1 MRVSHSSPFVHAAP
15 VASCTVRRMTTTY
28 PLTPEDREIQE
39 RARTFVDE
47 QLIPWEQHAEEH
59 GGTIPDEAREQHH
72 VAAIDLG
79 FYAMNLPEDLGGT
92 GYTTLQQVLVSE

>member
-1 MRVSHSSPFVHAAP
+1 
-15 VASCTVRRMTTTY
+15 MTATY
-28 PLTPEDREIQE
+28 PFTSEDREIQQ

-59 GGTIPDEAREQHH
+59 GGSIPDEAREQHH

-92 GYTTLQQVLVSE
+92 GYTTLQQVLVSEPRR